1 MPANTRNPTQRQSQA
16 GRRFHP
22 AGRVS
27 PARTKPN
34 FPPKLRSRPN
44 LALVVGH
51 IYLNEYMFVVS
62 QNKRRSKADN
72 QTDKNCMLQ
81 YSSLSAKENLYC
93 STAPP
98 IYFQSILQACIIII
112 IRLRLVTVVV

>member
-1 MPANTRNPTQRQSQA
+1 
-16 GRRFHP
+16 
-22 AGRVS
+22 
-27 PARTKPN
+27 
-34 FPPKLRSRPN
+34 
-44 LALVVGH
+44 
-51 IYLNEYMFVVS
+51 MFVVS
-62 QNKRRSKADN
+62 RNKRRSKADN

-112 IRLRLVTVVV
+112 ISCQLPSHYDTDTETTSQDPNYNICSTHAIYFCRGD

>member
-1 MPANTRNPTQRQSQA
+1 
-16 GRRFHP
+16 
-22 AGRVS
+22 
-27 PARTKPN
+27 
-34 FPPKLRSRPN
+34 
-44 LALVVGH
+44 
-51 IYLNEYMFVVS
+51 MFVVS

-112 IRLRLVTVVV
+112 IRQLTVTCIPSYHYKKPAPLQQVLQCRDPLLFCRGKYRLGVCVLRRAGVSQLIADINSIE